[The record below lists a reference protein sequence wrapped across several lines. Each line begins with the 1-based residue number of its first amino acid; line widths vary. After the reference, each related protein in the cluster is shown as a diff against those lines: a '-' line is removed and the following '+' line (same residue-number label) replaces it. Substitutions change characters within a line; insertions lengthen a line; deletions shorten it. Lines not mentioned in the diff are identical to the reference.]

1 VEVVAG
7 ASDGRTFMTLMLI
20 LGAVAAFYGLLLL
33 VRCAIFALP
42 VFAGLGLALTL
53 RDHGFGWIVILAAGL
68 LGFFTV
74 HALGRYLARS
84 SAPLAVRLVILTFVG
99 AAAAA
104 GFQAGAALAVL
115 GDLDPWAQRGI
126 SILTAVITG
135 YAAWRDLLTR
145 GGRIERPAL
154 HS

>member
-1 VEVVAG
+1 
-7 ASDGRTFMTLMLI
+7 MTLMLI
-20 LGAVAAFYGLLLL
+20 LGAVAAFYCLLLL
-33 VRCAIFALP
+33 FRCATLALP
-42 VFAGLGLALTL
+42 VVAGLGLGLTL

-74 HALGRYLARS
+74 HALGRHLARS
-84 SAPLAVRLVILTFVG
+84 SAPLAVRLGVILTFVG

-104 GFQAGAALAVL
+104 GFQAGAALAIL
-115 GDLDPWAQRGI
+115 ADLDPWTQLGT
-126 SILTAVITG
+126 SILTAFVIG
-135 YAAWRDLLTR
+135 YASWRDLLTR